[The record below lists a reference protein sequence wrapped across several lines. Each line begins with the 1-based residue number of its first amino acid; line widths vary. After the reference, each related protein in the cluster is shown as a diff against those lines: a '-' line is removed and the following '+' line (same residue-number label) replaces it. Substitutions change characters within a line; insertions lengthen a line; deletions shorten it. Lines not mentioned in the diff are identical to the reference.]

1 MGTPECPP
9 IDPELRQRLLATALR
24 RGRRIRRA
32 RRQAALRATTIL
44 VVVALVSLGGL
55 YRAHLI
61 GPAGVVAPRPSST
74 PTVKTPT
81 EPTAPLAPRVIATVS
96 LRQMEDPTVALPGI
110 TAHPVTGDGAVWV
123 LVATAAHPLE
133 LVGVKGSPPAIY
145 RTIPLL
151 PANDF
156 ATVMGNYP
164 PVSPPVIIGHDA
176 WIVVPRHLLEVNLN
190 SSQIVR
196 STPDHYGTPQ
206 LLAAEDGSL
215 WRFENGSTTPSTG
228 PAALFPELQRI
239 DLATGT
245 PSQSIHLAGGCGGGA
260 LVPGPQGL
268 WAETL
273 ACGVD
278 TTVHVDL
285 INPANGQVVH
295 TLSYPV
301 SHEFSIE
308 AATPSALWG
317 TEYGQAGS
325 THGLVAVSPSTGALI
340 VVSTAP
346 SDAWGLG
353 ASLGP
358 SGLWSAG
365 PSAVTLVD
373 PATGAATPVIPAPV
387 GSLLDGL
394 AVGSHAVWIRDAAG
408 LIEVRPS

>member
-1 MGTPECPP
+1 
-9 IDPELRQRLLATALR
+9 
-24 RGRRIRRA
+24 
-32 RRQAALRATTIL
+32 
-44 VVVALVSLGGL
+44 
-55 YRAHLI
+55 
-61 GPAGVVAPRPSST
+61 
-74 PTVKTPT
+74 
-81 EPTAPLAPRVIATVS
+81 VS
-96 LRQMEDPTVALPGI
+96 LRRIEDQAIALPGI

-151 PANDF
+151 PANDLT
-156 ATVMGNYP
+156 TVMGNYP
-164 PVSPPVIIGHDA
+164 SVSPPVIIGHDA
-176 WIVVPRHLLEVNLN
+176 WIIVPRHLLEVNLN
-190 SSQIVR
+190 SSEIVR

-215 WRFENGSTTPSTG
+215 WRFENGSTTPGTG
-228 PAALFPELQRI
+228 PPELFPELQRI
-239 DLATGT
+239 DLATGR
-245 PSQSIHLAGGCGGGA
+245 PSQSIHLPGGCGGGA

-268 WAETL
+268 WAETA
-273 ACGVD
+273 ACGLH
-278 TTVHVDL
+278 TTVDLDL
-285 INPANGQVVH
+285 IDPANGQVVH

-325 THGLVAVSPSTGALI
+325 PHGLVAVSPSTGALI

-365 PSAVTLVD
+365 SSSVTLVD
-373 PATGAATPVIPAPV
+373 PATGAATHVIPAPV